1 MVTLD
6 QATWN
11 LLFGWTGRQCF
22 IPEGCTAPL
31 TGILLYVVI
40 IAAIAAII
48 WKREELHGLL
58 AEL

>member
-11 LLFGWTGRQCF
+11 LLFGWTGRTCF
-22 IPEGCTAPL
+22 IPEGCTVPL
-31 TGILLYVVI
+31 DLLLLIAVVA
-40 IAAIAAII
+40 AAIAAVL
-48 WKREELHGLL
+48 WNRERLQGIL